1 MTSVITGGTVSVED
15 CKKHEG
21 YPDPQYAPTRKVR
34 VELIFTVPEGADGKP
49 YLDGTAAQANA
60 KVAELLGNKALATIA
75 AATVAAVAAT
85 PELPRAPAPGSKA
98 ALEGE
103 LLAKGATAADLGREP
118 QQPAKAPRAP
128 RKAQTQPAGGAQAEA
143 PKADPDYLTASE
155 PAVVQEPASDGLD
168 DLLGEP
174 AKVEP
179 ISDLELNT
187 AVQKVNATL
196 KAPAVIRKL
205 LQEFNPDPVKYPQI
219 VLAQVP
225 QERRHEFL
233 AMLKELKAS

>member
-34 VELIFTVPEGADGKP
+34 VELIFTVPEGADGQP

-60 KVAELLGNKALATIA
+60 KVAELLGNKPP
-75 AATVAAVAAT
+75 ATVAAGKATTAPAAT
-85 PELPRAPAPGSKA
+85 PPSTPAPGSKA

-118 QQPAKAPRAP
+118 QQAAKAPRAP
-128 RKAQTQPAGGAQAEA
+128 RKAQTPPAGGAQAEA
-143 PKADPDYLTASE
+143 PKADPDDLTASE
-155 PAVVQEPASDGLD
+155 PAAVQEPASDGLD

-174 AKVEP
+174 AKDEP